1 MKGLDTNVLVRY
13 VTADDPEQAE
23 IALAAIEGAEAR
35 GERLF
40 VSGIVL
46 CELVWV
52 LRGRDY
58 RYKKAEVVETLEGL
72 LGTAVFEIQ
81 QRTLVRKAVTRYRD
95 GRADFADYLLGLVHQ
110 DAGCD
115 ETWTFEDRLAKAEG
129 FAVLGT

>member
-13 VTADDPEQAE
+13 VTADDPQQAE
-23 IALAAIEGAEAR
+23 LARAAIEGAEAR

-52 LRGRDY
+52 LRGREY
-58 RYKKAEVVETLEGL
+58 RYGKAEVVEALKVL
-72 LGTAVFEIQ
+72 LDSFAFEIE
-81 QRTLVRKAVTRYRD
+81 QRTLVRQAVSRYRA
-95 GRADFADYLLGLVHQ
+95 GSADFADYLLGLVHQ

-115 ETWTFEDRLAKAEG
+115 ETWTFENRLAKAEG
-129 FAVLGT
+129 FATLQ